1 MVLLSDIRG
10 YQIYSEILHKK
21 LYMLKKYCSNKM
33 FFVKEV
39 IMILVKQIFNRNLCD
54 TKIFYDNKGARI
66 TSDTES
72 VLLHSFFLKS
82 FLNDQNCQQ
91 SKLGQTFQ
99 LDATNSLHWCRP
111 VQSKYKGLM
120 LDKRTLPYSKREKS
134 PPSF

>member
-1 MVLLSDIRG
+1 MI
-10 YQIYSEILHKK
+10 Q
-21 LYMLKKYCSNKM
+21 KYL
-33 FFVKEV
+33 V
-39 IMILVKQIFNRNLCD
+39 II
-54 TKIFYDNKGARI
+54 KGVRI

-120 LDKRTLPYSKREKS
+120 LDKRTLPYSKGGEISSLILNANSLLLDYS
-134 PPSF
+134 PIISPLTECLRTFGLDVGGIGGRKLVKIIPNLIHRGS